1 MGKLANSLA
10 TRNQGAL
17 LSNIEKNPKEQVK
30 AITLRSSTEIQTPK
44 ATMEYEEKKNEGE
57 KE

>member
-1 MGKLANSLA
+1 MRQLANFLS

-17 LSNIEKNPKEQVK
+17 PSNMEKNPKEQVK
-30 AITLRSSTEIQTPK
+30 AITLISGTEIQTPK
-44 ATMEYEEKKNEGE
+44 VIMEYKEKK